1 MIWRT
6 LLKPNVQRNKPAIIG
21 LIAFVIALIVAIS
34 RGINDAFQNDAKG
47 YVGEALGML
56 EGWTF
61 MQENPEKF
69 GHGFGFTGMILS
81 TFLMSGT
88 TSLVF
93 LKLILALAHGASSY
107 LVARIGQLIGLKEKF
122 WIAASMLFTIDPFM
136 LFAATDAQTESL
148 TTLLILWWC
157 YLYVSKSRAIG
168 HHWPLVILFTLS
180 GIFSVL
186 MRPNSLLPFVF
197 VAFILYRKWIQ
208 EGVKN
213 SIFAISISLFL
224 GSISLYQLFL
234 TKLYSGFIFLSTA
247 GAANAEFMCRK
258 EFIPQYFG
266 LISAEENKKINAV
279 ATQSTTTQE
288 LLSINPN
295 LTIPELNREYTK
307 LGISTCLEDPIGS
320 ITVITVKFFA
330 LWRPFTGF
338 GAYGIELFLFSL
350 ILWLPM
356 TLAAIWY
363 LISNQRN
370 ESGNAVQ
377 RYFIVMSLG
386 FTLSL
391 LLTATQIR
399 HRVAFAEPFYWIF
412 LLYFLQRL
420 YQRFLA
426 PKPRVDLRKT

>member
-1 MIWRT
+1 MILRIVS
-6 LLKPNVQRNKPAIIG
+6 KPIVQRNKPAVIG
-21 LIAFVIALIVAIS
+21 FIAFVFALVVAIS

-81 TFLMSGT
+81 TFLLSGT

-93 LKLILALAHGASSY
+93 LKLILALAHGISSY

-122 WIAASMLFTIDPFM
+122 WIVASMLFTIDPFM

-148 TTLLILWWC
+148 TTLLVLWWC
-157 YLYVSKSRAIG
+157 YLYVSKSRTIG
-168 HHWPLVILFTLS
+168 PHWPLVILFTLS

-186 MRPNSLLPFVF
+186 MRPNSLLPLLF
-197 VAFILYRKWIQ
+197 VAFILYRKWSQ
-208 EGVKN
+208 EGAKN
-213 SIFAISISLFL
+213 LIFAISISLFL
-224 GSISLYQLFL
+224 AAISVYQVFL

-266 LISAEENKKINAV
+266 MISAEENKRINEV

-288 LLSINPN
+288 LLSVNPN

-320 ITVITVKFFA
+320 ITVIAVKFFA
-330 LWRPFTGF
+330 LWRPFTVF

-350 ILWLPM
+350 VIWLPM
-356 TLAAIWY
+356 TLVAIWY
-363 LISNQRN
+363 LVSKQRN
-370 ESGNAVQ
+370 ESGKAIQ
-377 RYFIVMSLG
+377 RYFLVMSLG

-412 LLYFLQRL
+412 LLYFMQTV
-420 YQRFLA
+420 YERFFK
-426 PKPRVDLRKT
+426 PKLKS